1 MIDLNRKQQIILDH
15 LDGMANWQ
23 IAAKMHMSKDTVNKY
38 VKEYDEKKAALL
50 ASDPD
55 ADQKEIIQAF
65 VEEPTYDAAGR
76 GPRKVTPEL
85 EAEVEKCPETGIR
98 NEKARGAQDRHLRV
112 SQEKRFRCQL
122 LHRKKPDQAD

>member
-15 LDGMANWQ
+15 LDGMANRQ

-65 VEEPTYDAAGR
+65 VEEPHMTPQDVGR
-76 GPRKVTPEL
+76 ERLLLNLRPRSRSACNPMPRNGHPE
-85 EAEVEKCPETGIR
+85 
-98 NEKARGAQDRHLRV
+98 
-112 SQEKRFRCQL
+112 
-122 LHRKKPDQAD
+122 